1 MNLVSS
7 KPYCR
12 QLGIL
17 QFCPGSRDHTGILGV
32 MIAAGFAL
40 EMAGIDEDRVLSPSS
55 PPLDTFSP
63 PAFGGFKPWT
73 VTYKELG
80 YFFRLSFHQPHTIL
94 KEEDAS
100 LRIERVERVGKRNEI
115 DTLHLVSSSGSFGLG
130 HGLKSCKRSF
140 LLVLS
145 SSEQDPFGKGLRNA
159 QATSCQPFFSDSF

>member
-1 MNLVSS
+1 MNLASS
-7 KPYCR
+7 KPCCR

-17 QFCPGSRDHTGILGV
+17 QFCPGSRDHTGILG
-32 MIAAGFAL
+32 IITAAGIAVIA
-40 EMAGIDEDRVLSPSS
+40 EDEVLSPSPS
-55 PPLDTFSP
+55 PLDTFSP

-94 KEEDAS
+94 KEGGVS
-100 LRIERVERVGKRNEI
+100 LRVERVERVGQRNEI
-115 DTLHLVSSSGSFGLG
+115 DPPHLVSSSGSFGLG
-130 HGLKSCKRSF
+130 HGLKSCNRSF

-145 SSEQDPFGKGLRNA
+145 SSGQDPFGKGLRNA